1 MLHHHLLR
9 SRRTI
14 FSERLA
20 SWLGLP
26 NAAEL
31 ARGRDLLEALSGRCD
46 LVVHGHRH
54 AASSIVLPGRAG
66 RSLQVMNA
74 GSTPELGFCRVLAHA
89 DGGIVAERR
98 LDLAGLRATPAA
110 RLLPAAA

>member
-1 MLHHHLLR
+1 MLHHHLPAPEDD
-9 SRRTI
+9 

-31 ARGRDLLEALSGRCD
+31 ARGRDLLEVLSGRCD

-54 AASSIVLPGRAG
+54 AASAIVLPGRAG

-89 DGGIVAERR
+89 NGRIVAERR
-98 LDLAGLRATPAA
+98 LDVTGLRATPAA
-110 RLLPAAA
+110 RLFPAAA